1 MLKVRE
7 AKPESILEFIGEN
20 FSAVIGIVSRLE
32 GFTKGYLML
41 MFNIEQA
48 KKLLEIIL
56 SNNLNLPFDKV
67 SKNFRLDLL
76 REIGNIIAGNLTGEI
91 GNLTKKRLSYTIPEV
106 KPALLPALVDPICI
120 DLALKNSKL
129 LFINSVLSSEAF
141 QLQVGIVL
149 LLTF

>member
-48 KKLLEIIL
+48 KKLLEVIL

-91 GNLTKKRLSYTIPEV
+91 GNIIKKRLSYTIPEV
-106 KPALLPALVDPICI
+106 KPELLPALVDPICI

>member
-91 GNLTKKRLSYTIPEV
+91 GNIIKKRVSYTIPEV
-106 KPALLPALVDPICI
+106 KPELLPALVDPICI